1 MKKRALIYII
11 AAGLLWGTS
20 GIFVHYLSPFGFSPY
35 EMSLVRGT
43 VSFLV
48 MAGYALIFKRNLFCV
63 NFRQLLLYIGI
74 GITLFA
80 TASCYYSAMQL
91 TSVSTAV
98 VLMYTAPIYVT
109 VISVLFLG
117 EKFSHGK
124 GVAIGIML
132 IGCCFVS
139 GLIGGFKFNLIGILI
154 GVLSGI
160 TYAAYN
166 LLTKIALKGGANAIS
181 ATVYGFLFM
190 SLTALIFAS
199 PKDVI
204 THAAVKPAVT
214 LPLLIGLGIFTF
226 VLPYFLYTLSM
237 RDLSA
242 GTASA
247 LGIIE
252 PMAACVFS
260 FALLGE
266 KLNVFSVLGI
276 VLILGAVFLLSLAES
291 KVKDEDDMTA
301 NTNVGCE
308 VYATE
313 SKNKVR

>member
-43 VSFLV
+43 VSFLI
-48 MAGYALIFKRNLFCV
+48 MAGYALIFKRSLF
-63 NFRQLLLYIGI
+63 RISIKQLLLYIGI

-124 GVAIGIML
+124 GLAICIML

-139 GLIGGFKFNLIGILI
+139 GLIGGFKFDIVGILI
-154 GVLSGI
+154 GIVSGM

-166 LLTKIALKGGANAIS
+166 LLTKIALRGSSNAIS
-181 ATVYGFLFM
+181 ATVYAFLFM
-190 SLTALIFAS
+190 SLVALIFAS

-204 THAAVKPAVT
+204 THSAANPVVT
-214 LPLLIGLGIFTF
+214 VPLLIGLGIFTF

-237 RDLSA
+237 RDLFA

-252 PMAACVFS
+252 PMAACIFS

-266 KLNVFSVLGI
+266 KLDFFSVLGI

-301 NTNVGCE
+301 NTDVGYKVC
-308 VYATE
+308 ATE